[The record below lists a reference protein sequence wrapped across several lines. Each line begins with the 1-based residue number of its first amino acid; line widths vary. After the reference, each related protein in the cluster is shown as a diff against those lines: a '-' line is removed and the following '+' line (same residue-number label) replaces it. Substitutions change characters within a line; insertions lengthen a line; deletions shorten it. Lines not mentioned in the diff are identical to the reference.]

1 MFERIWDDV
10 NSWLLA
16 AASGAASM
24 VVVLI
29 RKVNTNEK
37 KIALLEAEI
46 ATREGYRKDRDDEFR
61 AQLNEL
67 RQDVKDII
75 RTLR

>member
-1 MFERIWDDV
+1 MFEKYWDDV

-67 RQDVKDII
+67 RSDVKDII
-75 RTLR
+75 RSIK